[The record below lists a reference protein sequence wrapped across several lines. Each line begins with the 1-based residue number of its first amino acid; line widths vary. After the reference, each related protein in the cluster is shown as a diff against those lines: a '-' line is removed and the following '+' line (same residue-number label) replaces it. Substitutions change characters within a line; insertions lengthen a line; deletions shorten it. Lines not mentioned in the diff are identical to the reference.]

1 MCICVHVCAVC
12 CTALHM
18 HRTAPPLALHPL
30 VLLSTWTLVHP
41 ASRHLLMLIVQV
53 PLEREREKF
62 NIRQAPIGGKD
73 DYDSENSCI
82 SNGLPSSSRRGR
94 GESGERSE
102 VQARSTLTSTA
113 PKARSRSRE
122 VATLDGAPRILQ
134 RVSSK
139 IPLSASSS
147 SGRTGGL
154 LYSPW
159 QPLFVSRVCCP

>member
-1 MCICVHVCAVC
+1 
-12 CTALHM
+12 M

-94 GESGERSE
+94 GESGERSG
-102 VQARSTLTSTA
+102 VQARS
-113 PKARSRSRE
+113 
-122 VATLDGAPRILQ
+122 DGAKSEINVERSCDPGGSAEDFAESVIEITVVGIVFIWKDRGLTVFTLATPVCFA
-134 RVSSK
+134 RV
-139 IPLSASSS
+139 LSIN
-147 SGRTGGL
+147 
-154 LYSPW
+154 
-159 QPLFVSRVCCP
+159 